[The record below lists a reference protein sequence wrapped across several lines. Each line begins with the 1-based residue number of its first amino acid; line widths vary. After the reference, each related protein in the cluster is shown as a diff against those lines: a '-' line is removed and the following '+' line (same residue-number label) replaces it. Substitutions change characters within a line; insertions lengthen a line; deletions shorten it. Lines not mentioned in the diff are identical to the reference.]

1 MDPNVIRGRGE
12 QRIEAVGQAWGRW
25 LALGENVVLLG
36 VGTVLLLAG
45 LVVVFAAVQELLHSL
60 AMRTVSDD
68 VIDIAESALV
78 ALILAELVHTVLMPL
93 RGRPLTPD
101 PFLVVAIVA
110 IARDIL
116 LTSVLITK
124 TQAAPGALL
133 TAPMVAL
140 IEQGLVTLALVGALV
155 LLRWHRTPP

>member
-1 MDPNVIRGRGE
+1 MDTNVIRGRRERRLEG
-12 QRIEAVGQAWGRW
+12 VGQAWGRW

-36 VGTVLLLAG
+36 VGTLLLLAG
-45 LVVVFAAVQELLHSL
+45 LVVVLSAVQELFHSL

-68 VIDIAESALV
+68 IIEIAESALV

-93 RGRPLTPD
+93 RGRPLTPE

-110 IARDIL
+110 IGRDIL

-124 TQAAPGALL
+124 NPPADGALL
-133 TAPMVAL
+133 TAPLVAL
-140 IEQGLVTLALVGALV
+140 IVQGLVTLGLVSALV
-155 LLRWHRTPP
+155 LLRWHRAQ